1 LFHKE
6 GAHCS
11 TVFILQSESDTS
23 SETSYWT
30 SWMDLLWKYLT
41 LIPACCARYYP
52 EAPTKENQVNRIVL
66 ISCYI
71 VVYVHHPVV
80 RLT

>member
-1 LFHKE
+1 
-6 GAHCS
+6 
-11 TVFILQSESDTS
+11 
-23 SETSYWT
+23 
-30 SWMDLLWKYLT
+30 MDLLWKYLT